1 MGAIVSKDQEAFSGK
16 RSDAGSNIDIDLD
29 DSTIRINKVLPVDD
43 GEVKWKLLPSAEEA
57 KKKFQT
63 DGSLT
68 QTGNGEQL
76 ELRMMLDDPIAQ
88 RYTRF

>member
-1 MGAIVSKDQEAFSGK
+1 MGAIVSKDSDGGISGK
-16 RSDAGSNIDIDLD
+16 RSDQGSNVDNDLD
-29 DSTIRINKVLPVDD
+29 DSTLRINKILPVDD

-57 KKKFQT
+57 KKRFQI
-63 DGSLT
+63 DGTLA

-88 RYTRF
+88 RYY